1 MAMKKSLL
9 LLLLLTTLISVSQSF
24 QKVYEPNTFTD
35 VLTYKGRLYVLE
47 NNVTDGYFIVKKDL
61 TGNVIWSNKYAGP
74 GLAGLLFFS
83 ASNGRI
89 NIGQTGGSATAF
101 FSIDTLNG
109 QPSNDYSFNHCPPNP
124 QNRSDKLIS
133 FDNGLTVKLG
143 CNPSTLKQTIYTT
156 NAITGNTLA
165 AVSVNSITGVGNILQ
180 ARITKAGKNSI
191 LLYGIT
197 SVTNLMFCMKI
208 TDPVT
213 LANTG
218 VHILKK
224 QLPSDLEL
232 DFGTD
237 IDSSGNVIFLL
248 FRSNSQ
254 YTYIKTDST
263 LSSFN
268 SYSRPISNNFV
279 SHIAYKNNTLYSA
292 IYKPNSST
300 KAFPILSSVNS
311 NFVPIQNVLYPL
323 ATVGSTGS
331 ATYPNRNFK
340 IANTNSDVY
349 FTYSD
354 SNLVIVKSN
363 NYGMLNCTNTTTLPA
378 FTNLE
383 LGDSLNV
390 GISTT
395 VSPFMFYA
403 NITVTTTPLSP
414 YTFTTNCL
422 TTGSIDLLGSKVERM
437 SLVQYSFSEYV
448 ISSTFSLIDDVVVYD
463 INGRLVQAIKNV
475 SAEQLKVD
483 LSSQPNGV
491 YLLRAKDVYGHE
503 KAFKIIKL

>member
-1 MAMKKSLL
+1 MKKSLL
-9 LLLLLTTLISVSQSF
+9 LLSLLSTFISLSQSF
-24 QKVYEPNTFTD
+24 QKVYEPNSFTD
-35 VLTYKGRLYVLE
+35 VLIYKSRLYVLE
-47 NNVTDGYFIVKKDL
+47 SNVSDGYFIVKKDL
-61 TGNVIWSNKYAGP
+61 AGNVIWSNKYAGP
-74 GLAGLLFFS
+74 GVFGQLFFS
-83 ASNGRI
+83 SSNGKI
-89 NIGQTGGSATAF
+89 NIGQTGGSTTAF
-101 FSIDTLNG
+101 FTIDTLTG
-109 QPSNDYSFNHCPPNP
+109 QPSNDYSFFPCPPNP
-124 QNRSDKLIS
+124 QNKSDKLIS
-133 FDNGLTVKLG
+133 LENGLTVKLG
-143 CNPSTLKQTIYTT
+143 CNPNTLKQTIYTT

-165 AVSVNSITGVGNILQ
+165 AVSINSITGVGNIMQ
-180 ARITKAGKNSI
+180 ARITKIGKNSI

-197 SVTNLMFCMKI
+197 SVNNLMFCMKI

-218 VHILKK
+218 MRVLKK
-224 QLPSDLEL
+224 QLPSDLEV

-248 FRSNSQ
+248 YRSNSQ

-268 SYSRPISNNFV
+268 SYSRPIDNNFV

-311 NFVPIQNVLYPL
+311 NFVSIQNVLYPL
-323 ATVGSTGS
+323 ATVGGTGS
-331 ATYPNRNFK
+331 ATYPNRSFK

-378 FTNLE
+378 FTNLV
-383 LGDSLNV
+383 LGDSLSV

-395 VSPFMFYA
+395 VSPFVFYT

-422 TTGSIDLLGSKVERM
+422 TTGSNDFLGSKIGSM
-437 SLVQYSFSEYV
+437 SLVQCSFSEYV
-448 ISSTFSLIDDVVVYD
+448 INSTHSLIDGVIIYD
-463 INGRLVQAIKNV
+463 INGRLVKAIKDV
-475 SAEQLKVD
+475 SAEQLKID
-483 LSSQPNGV
+483 LSSQPNGI
-491 YLLRAKDVYGHE
+491 YLLRAKDVNGHE
-503 KAFKIIKL
+503 KAFKIVKQ